1 MDEARDVGIA
11 RGDGDVHD
19 DLAAVDGD
27 AFDEAEGN
35 DVAAETWVTDLSE
48 GGADVGFGG
57 HGGIDKEERF
67 SFVRWMR
74 KASGKEALRFG
85 WR

>member
-1 MDEARDVGIA
+1 MNEARDVRIA

-19 DLAAVDGD
+19 NLATINGD
-27 AFDEAEGN
+27 AFDQAEGD

-57 HGGIDKEERF
+57 HGGNR
-67 SFVRWMR
+67 
-74 KASGKEALRFG
+74 
-85 WR
+85 